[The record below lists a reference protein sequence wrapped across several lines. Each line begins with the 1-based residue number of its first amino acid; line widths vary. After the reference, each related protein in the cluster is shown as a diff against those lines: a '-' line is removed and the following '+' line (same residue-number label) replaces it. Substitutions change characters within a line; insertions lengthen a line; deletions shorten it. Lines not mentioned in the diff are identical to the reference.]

1 MADYFWTTLF
11 ALIALFW
18 VVQGTRAVRGM
29 AKLPT
34 LDDVP
39 LLEDGR
45 YPRVSIL
52 VAHEPSEEWP
62 SYPPWNVPL
71 LEDGRTHAPKLRE
84 TKLPNSPLRSLVY

>member
-1 MADYFWTTLF
+1 MADYFWITLF

-34 LDDVP
+34 LDHVP
-39 LLEDGR
+39 LLEDGQ

-52 VAHEPSEEWP
+52 VAARNEAS
-62 SYPPWNVPL
+62 
-71 LEDGRTHAPKLRE
+71 
-84 TKLPNSPLRSLVY
+84 KLPAALTSLLVQDYPNYEVILVNDRS

>member
-52 VAHEPSEEWP
+52 VAARNE
-62 SYPPWNVPL
+62 
-71 LEDGRTHAPKLRE
+71 A
-84 TKLPNSPLRSLVY
+84 TKLPAALNSLLVQDYPNYEVIVVNDRSQD